1 MLSPKNTGDFLNIG
15 HGVAWA
21 YGELAGIDFY
31 FCSAITNMG
40 IIMAKKNERGRK
52 TGLVPGRLSESEPFE
67 SGFSRFFNAP
77 MLHWDWNAFNQFP
90 SIDMSEEG
98 DKIKVKADIPGV
110 DKDKVKVHVYRNSIS
125 IKAETGTEKEEKGR
139 NFYYKERSASG
150 YYRSIPL
157 PVEVN
162 ADTAKAKVENGTLEI
177 VVTKKDGTK
186 QEHREVKVE

>member
-1 MLSPKNTGDFLNIG
+1 
-15 HGVAWA
+15 
-21 YGELAGIDFY
+21 
-31 FCSAITNMG
+31 
-40 IIMAKKNERGRK
+40 MAKKNETGRK
-52 TGLVPGRLSESEPFE
+52 RLVSGRLSESEPFR
-67 SGFSRFFNAP
+67 SSSSRFFNAP

-98 DKIKVKADIPGV
+98 DKIRVKADIPGV
-110 DKDKVKVHVYRNSIS
+110 DKDKVKVHVYKDSIS
-125 IKAETGTEKEEKGR
+125 IKAETGAEREEKGKS
-139 NFYYKERSASG
+139 FYYKERSAAG

-177 VVTKKDGTK
+177 VVTKKDAAK